1 MLFIISWGKNF
12 TYFFFRDGTLRL
24 WSCGKQKTLEPVIE
38 LSDNVN
44 TVDITESN
52 LNILSTDTND
62 MNEDEV
68 GTLGK
73 LIVTGGESG
82 AVKLIDL
89 RGRNI
94 LNHFKLHAAVNVV
107 KFFDENHI
115 IAGTEDGR
123 ISIIHVPDM
132 TLGMHKYF
140 YINDQQLLRGS

>member
-1 MLFIISWGKNF
+1 
-12 TYFFFRDGTLRL
+12 
-24 WSCGKQKTLEPVIE
+24 
-38 LSDNVN
+38 
-44 TVDITESN
+44 
-52 LNILSTDTND
+52 

-73 LIVTGGESG
+73 LVVTGGESG

-132 TLGMHKYF
+132 TLGMYKRPARAGKLMQCHASQKMA
-140 YINDQQLLRGS
+140 

>member
-1 MLFIISWGKNF
+1 M
-12 TYFFFRDGTLRL
+12 
-24 WSCGKQKTLEPVIE
+24 IE

-44 TVDITESN
+44 TIDITESN
-52 LNILSTDTND
+52 LNILCTDTND

-73 LIVTGGESG
+73 LVVTGGESG

-94 LNHFKLHAAVNVV
+94 LNQLKLPAAVNVV
-107 KFFDENHI
+107 KFFDDNHI
-115 IAGTEDGR
+115 IAGSEDGR

-132 TLGMHKYF
+132 TLGMYN
-140 YINDQQLLRGS
+140 YIFKRSGIRG

>member
-1 MLFIISWGKNF
+1 
-12 TYFFFRDGTLRL
+12 
-24 WSCGKQKTLEPVIE
+24 
-38 LSDNVN
+38 
-44 TVDITESN
+44 
-52 LNILSTDTND
+52 

-73 LIVTGGESG
+73 LVVTGGESG

-140 YINDQQLLRGS
+140 YKQVLRRCRMRLCRLKNGKTGVQH